1 VVIIWNFCADL
12 VEVGIPLIA
21 MDSAIVILVSKVAQK
36 LKEGLVFRDFTGYD
50 FRVDSRSVGSLEIG
64 SLN

>member
-1 VVIIWNFCADL
+1 VVIIRNVCADL

-36 LKEGLVFRDFTGYD
+36 LKEGLVFGDLAGDD
-50 FRVDSRSVGSLEIG
+50 FRVDRRSVGSLEIG